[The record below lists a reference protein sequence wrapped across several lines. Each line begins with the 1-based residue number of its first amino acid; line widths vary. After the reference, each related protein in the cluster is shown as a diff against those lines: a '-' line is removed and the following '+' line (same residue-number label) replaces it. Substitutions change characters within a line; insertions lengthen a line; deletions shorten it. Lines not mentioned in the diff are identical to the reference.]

1 MNRIKKLG
9 CALVRLPRRDKQLV
23 ALCYAAFFAVSLL
36 VSLYSFAEDRVQRAL
51 GNVTETEISAADFE
65 WTDLEQ
71 SPGGALVTTSAD
83 PRMVLRDPPVYVRG
97 VRVEALFRKKDPGEF
112 CIFYKPR
119 PGMEDFDANY
129 RVWARVEADGSYT
142 FALPR
147 GKIYGLRLDPG
158 IYAGIEMEI
167 TGITLNPQRSFG
179 SYFAP
184 SRLWLLCQLVAPAL
198 AASAIQC
205 AAEAF
210 FALKKGGRLSGGKER
225 WK

>member
-9 CALVRLPRRDKQLV
+9 GALARLPGRDKRLV
-23 ALCYAAFFAVSLL
+23 ALCYLLFFGLSVLA
-36 VSLYSFAEDRVQRAL
+36 SLYSFAEDRVQRAL
-51 GNVTETEISAADFE
+51 GNVTTAGISAADFD
-65 WTDLEQ
+65 WTDLER
-71 SPGGALVTTSAD
+71 GADGALLTTSAD
-83 PRMVLRDPPVYVRG
+83 PRMVLRDSPAYVRG
-97 VRVEALFRKKDPGEF
+97 VRIEAVFRNKDPGEF

-129 RVWARVEADGSYT
+129 RVWAHVEEDGSYT
-142 FALPR
+142 FTLPR

-179 SYFAP
+179 SYFVP

-198 AASAIQC
+198 IASAIQC

-210 FALKKGGRLSGGKER
+210 SAVKKRGRLSGGR
-225 WK
+225 Q